1 MTNNPKKEIR
11 ISCDFENNMAYVRIF
26 KFRNYSWS
34 GGKVYE
40 LKRDSDRLKE
50 LSDIIVKYR
59 DEKSENKVWSNKEI
73 IWEGKSEIAIG
84 YNLDM
89 SGNASKE
96 KHDSDYYLGR
106 DTEKKE
112 EIS

>member
-11 ISCDFENNMAYVRIF
+11 IFCDFETNIALVRIY

-34 GGKVYE
+34 GGKTYE
-40 LKRDSDRLKE
+40 LKRGCDRMKE
-50 LSDIIVKYR
+50 LEYIVISYR
-59 DEKSENKVWSNKEI
+59 DEKSENKVWSNREI
-73 IWEGKSEIAIG
+73 IWKGESEIATG

-89 SGNASKE
+89 SKKPE
-96 KHDSDYYLGR
+96 TKIE
-106 DTEKKE
+106 EKKE